1 MHKFK
6 ITKSY
11 SLYENEMR
19 AFFFEISCSFP
30 KGTGIFY
37 IIWGE
42 RFFGNAR
49 SPA

>member
-11 SLYENEMR
+11 SLYENEMQ

-42 RFFGNAR
+42 RFLGSAH